1 VEPKESAGS
10 FWLKA
15 HVFNNLGIHLKS
27 GLYCNQ
33 RCQFQLVLAFF
44 LVNSLVLGLFL
55 DLFCSIMGVTTISL
69 EIVDGG
75 FPNIDLEAIVGLK
88 GMHVLRFL

>member
-10 FWLKA
+10 CWLEA

-55 DLFCSIMGVTTISL
+55 DLFSSIMGVTTTSL
-69 EIVDGG
+69 ETVDGG
-75 FPNIDLEAIVGLK
+75 FPNIDLEAVVG
-88 GMHVLRFL
+88 